1 MFQNDSSDLCFYSF
15 FLFLQTQDVF
25 LCVCADEMTSQR
37 DVLATTENS
46 LAAFVTSAL
55 PNSGV
60 PESPRSQSDA
70 HSDKVG
76 TDTVSSST
84 VKAQS
89 VPVQ

>member
-1 MFQNDSSDLCFYSF
+1 MFQNDSSDLCFDIF
-15 FLFLQTQDVF
+15 FCFFKTKMCF
-25 LCVCADEMTSQR
+25 CVCADEMTSQR

-76 TDTVSSST
+76 TDTISSIT
-84 VKAQS
+84 VRAQS